1 MITREE
7 YLKMALTLG
16 DVYRDSPF
24 SDENWVL
31 VRHRANK
38 RAFAFT
44 YVREGVLR
52 VNLKL
57 PPDWREFFREV
68 YSAVQPA
75 YHMNKEHWS
84 TVTLDGSIPWEEV
97 VRMTQMSFEMT
108 RPRPRK
114 R

>member
-52 VNLKL
+52 AACKKGAPLL
-57 PPDWREFFREV
+57 
-68 YSAVQPA
+68 
-75 YHMNKEHWS
+75 
-84 TVTLDGSIPWEEV
+84 
-97 VRMTQMSFEMT
+97 T
-108 RPRPRK
+108 RPSPAHPFPLSLWPPPCA
-114 R
+114 